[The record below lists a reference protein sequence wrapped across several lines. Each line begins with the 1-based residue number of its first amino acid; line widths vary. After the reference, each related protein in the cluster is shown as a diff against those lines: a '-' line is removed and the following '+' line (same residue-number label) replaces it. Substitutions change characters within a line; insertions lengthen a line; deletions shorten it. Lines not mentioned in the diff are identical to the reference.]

1 MAEVKAYAKPHPAVE
16 KVMEAVMVLRK
27 SEPTWLE
34 AKKQLGDPGFLNQL
48 VTYDKDQLNDAM
60 LNKVNKYTK
69 DASFDPEVVGAVSKA
84 AKSLCM
90 WVRAMEV
97 YGRIAKDV
105 APKRA
110 KLQQAMKT
118 LEGKQ

>member
-1 MAEVKAYAKPHPAVE
+1 MI
-16 KVMEAVMVLRK
+16 LRK

-48 VTYDKDQLNDAM
+48 VAYDKDALNDAM

-69 DASFDPEVVGAVSKA
+69 LAAFDPEEVGQVSKA
-84 AKSLCM
+84 SKSLCM

-97 YGRIAKDV
+97 YGRIAKEV
-105 APKRA
+105 TPKKE
-110 KLQQAMKT
+110 KLKAAMKT
-118 LEGKQ
+118 LAVKCESPSGIEKAATALRIQARC